1 MLTANL
7 FIMLLVIFLLFKN
20 HFENN
25 KGILYII
32 IAASCF
38 YIRLLSDVFPL
49 AAFEDYPPLFFLI
62 LNHSLVGFLVP
73 PFVILYFL
81 SGFNKSYRIKP
92 IYYLFFAPF
101 LFFCINFIPYWGL
114 SISDKIQL
122 YNNPNSVL
130 QVKHYL
136 LISWPVFN
144 VISDFYNSILG
155 SIIIFFIFRSF
166 TSSKSQINKKTFGS
180 LIQLWVILGLDFI
193 VLVSLRF
200 PKYLNLDEFINSD
213 IREMLVF
220 IVPLSVL
227 LFPDFLFNNSNK
239 SDLKF
244 YLRLINNF
252 SNKGD
257 KTDSLDEDIISDSA
271 KILNYLHKDK
281 AYLSPGF
288 SKHDIVTHLNIPQK
302 TVTDCFSKVIKIPFP
317 KLRNQ
322 LRIEHATEL
331 FKNNAH
337 LTKTIS
343 GIAIDSGFQNRASF
357 YIAFKEVMKMTPI
370 EWIKEN
376 CEFELVEELEVPFV
390 EESKSNVSTISTQ
403 IREGRV

>member
-7 FIMLLVIFLLFKN
+7 VLMFLVLFLLFKN

-25 KGILYII
+25 KGILYLI
-32 IAASCF
+32 IAAFCF
-38 YIRLLSDVFPL
+38 YIRLLSDVFSL
-49 AAFEDYPPLFFLI
+49 SAFEDYPPLLFLI
-62 LNHSLVGFLVP
+62 LNHSLLGFLVP
-73 PFVILYFL
+73 PCVIIYFN
-81 SGFNKSYRIKP
+81 SVFNKSYRKKP
-92 IYYLFFAPF
+92 IYYLFFVPF
-101 LFFCINFIPYWGL
+101 LFFCINFIPFWGL
-114 SISDKIQL
+114 SLSDKIQL
-122 YNNPNSVL
+122 YNNPNSIL
-130 QVKHYL
+130 EVKHYIF
-136 LISWPVFN
+136 ISWPVFN
-144 VISDFYNSILG
+144 VISDFYNVILG
-155 SIIIFFIFRSF
+155 SMIIFFIFRNF
-166 TSSKSQINKKTFGS
+166 TSSKSLINKRTFSS

-193 VLVSLRF
+193 ILVSLRF
-200 PKYLNLDEFINSD
+200 PKYLNLNEFINSD
-213 IREMLVF
+213 IREILVL

-244 YLRLINNF
+244 YLRLLNNF
-252 SNKGD
+252 SRNSD
-257 KTDSLDEDIISDSA
+257 KTASLDEDIISDSA

-288 SKHDIVTHLNIPQK
+288 SKHDIVTHLDIPQK

-357 YIAFKEVMKMTPI
+357 YIAFKEVKKMTPI

-376 CEFELVEELEVPFV
+376 CEFELVEDLEVASSD
-390 EESKSNVSTISTQ
+390 SK
-403 IREGRV
+403 

>member
-7 FIMLLVIFLLFKN
+7 VLMFLVLFLLFKN

-32 IAASCF
+32 IAAFCF

-49 AAFEDYPPLFFLI
+49 SAFEDYPPLLYLI
-62 LNHSLVGFLVP
+62 LNHSLIGFLVP
-73 PFVILYFL
+73 PLIILYFH
-81 SGFNKSYRIKP
+81 SVFNKSYRINP
-92 IYYLFFAPF
+92 IYYLFFGPF
-101 LFFCINFIPYWGL
+101 LFFGINFIPYWGL
-114 SISDKIQL
+114 SLSDKIQL
-122 YNNPNSVL
+122 YNNPNSIL
-130 QVKHYL
+130 EVKYYL
-136 LISWPVFN
+136 LISWKVFN

-155 SIIIFFIFRSF
+155 TVIIFFIFRNF
-166 TSSKSQINKKTFGS
+166 TSSKSPINKKTFSS
-180 LIQLWVILGLDFI
+180 LIQLWVILGLDLIILF
-193 VLVSLRF
+193 SLRF
-200 PKYLNLDEFINSD
+200 PKYLNLNEFISSD
-213 IREMLVF
+213 IREILVL

-244 YLRLINNF
+244 YLRLVKNF
-252 SNKGD
+252 TENGD
-257 KTDSLDEDIISDSA
+257 KTANLDEDIISDSA

-288 SKHDIVTHLNIPQK
+288 SRHDIVTHLDIPQK
-302 TVTDCFSKVIKIPFP
+302 TVTDCFNKVIKIPFP

-376 CEFELVEELEVPFV
+376 CEFELVEELEVDTG
-390 EESKSNVSTISTQ
+390 EGSESTVSTQSTA
-403 IREGRV
+403 